1 MIMVKTI
8 GGATDIDAPRDSLF
22 AMAVFATLVVGSDG
36 STSKAGSSRAIASGA
51 DRSEFLA
58 RRREVD
64 FILIGGRTARSE
76 PYHRTPV
83 PVVVASRSMINA
95 LVDNRNAH
103 WWNCS
108 PTEALEQGIKTFGSK
123 VLIEGGA
130 NFISELISEGALDG
144 IYLSI
149 TPEKEGD
156 EKIDYRELLSKFEEI
171 NSREVDGTQFIEAR
185 KLLKLKS

>member
-1 MIMVKTI
+1 MQ
-8 GGATDIDAPRDSLF
+8 
-22 AMAVFATLVVGSDG
+22 
-36 STSKAGSSRAIASGA
+36 
-51 DRSEFLA
+51 
-58 RRREVD
+58 
-64 FILIGGRTARSE
+64 
-76 PYHRTPV
+76 
-83 PVVVASRSMINA
+83 
-95 LVDNRNAH
+95 
-103 WWNCS
+103 
-108 PTEALEQGIKTFGSK
+108 ALEQGIKTFGSK

-185 KLLKLKS
+185 KLSKLKS